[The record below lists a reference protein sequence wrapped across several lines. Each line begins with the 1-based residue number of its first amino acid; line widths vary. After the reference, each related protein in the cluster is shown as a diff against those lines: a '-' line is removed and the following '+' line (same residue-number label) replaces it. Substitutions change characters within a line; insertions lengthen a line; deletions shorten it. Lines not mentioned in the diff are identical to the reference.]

1 MIKTFTKNAT
11 GKDWVVGDVHGHFK
25 RLEDAL
31 DKIGFD
37 PAKDRLFSTGDL
49 VDRGPASEEAIDWLA
64 KPWFHAVMGNH
75 EQMAIDHVSGNSDPR
90 LYLQNGGA
98 WFLSLPDAAQQDI
111 ACQFAVLPI
120 AIEVETDNGLVG
132 IVHAEAPLNSWEMM
146 RYALTEADE
155 YARNQWIVNCLWSRT
170 KINGADDRPVAGISA
185 VICGHTPLSEVV
197 EVGNTI
203 FIDTYGWGPN
213 HKAGALTFV
222 DLSDLSTVSIH
233 RDISV
238 ISA

>member
-1 MIKTFTKNAT
+1 MIKTFERNNLGRDLA
-11 GKDWVVGDVHGHFK
+11 VGDIHGQFT
-25 RLEDAL
+25 RLKAAL
-31 DKIGFD
+31 TEIGFD
-37 PAKDRLFSTGDL
+37 PGIDRLFSVGDL
-49 VDRGPASEEAIDWLA
+49 VDRGPESEEAIDWLE

-75 EQMAIDHVSGNSDPR
+75 EQMALDHVSGYSDPK

-120 AIEVETDNGLVG
+120 AIEVETVNGTVG
-132 IVHAEAPLNSWEMM
+132 IVHAEAPLNSWETM

-155 YARNQWIVNCLWSRT
+155 HTRNQWIVNCLWSRT
-170 KINGADDRPVAGISA
+170 KINGGDERPVAGISA

-203 FIDTYGWGPN
+203 FIDTYGWGPE
-213 HKAGALTFV
+213 HSQGAFTFI
-222 DLSDLSTVSIH
+222 DLNTLGYHQAAIRTKV
-233 RDISV
+233 
-238 ISA
+238 AA